1 MAPSLIRRLAWPSA
15 AALALLFVV
24 GLALTGK
31 RPDAG
36 IAQFKPSGLLT
47 AFAPDDTREVEI
59 AVGGKTWRFRRED
72 DGWQSVETPRKVSSD
87 AGERIDA
94 ALRLLRNAGPL
105 RVLTVDEVAEVPE
118 SQYALGA
125 QSLLVRLHGPN
136 GAMFQVQFGGR
147 NPLGSARYSRVM
159 GVEGLPMLPTYVS
172 EAWEQV
178 IGEGER

>member
-24 GLALTGK
+24 GLALTGE

-47 AFAPDDTREVEI
+47 AFAPADTREVEI
-59 AVGGKTWRFRRED
+59 AVDGKAWRFRREEA
-72 DGWQSVETPRKVSSD
+72 WQAVETPAKVPSD
-87 AGERIDA
+87 TGERIDA

-105 RVLTVDEVAEVPE
+105 RVLTADEMAQMPE
-118 SQYALGA
+118 SEYGLSA
-125 QSLLVRLHGPN
+125 QSLLVRLRGPN
-136 GAMFQVQFGGR
+136 GATFQVQFGGR
-147 NPLGSARYSRVM
+147 NPLGSARYSRVT
-159 GVEGLPMLPTYVS
+159 GVEGLPMLPTYVA

-178 IGEGER
+178 IGERER